1 MNKKLLDFSIACPKY
16 RKKVISLNN
25 IPLWYRYQ
33 QSKIKNEYK
42 QNLKDFCITTPDKK
56 LTKMFICFSIYR
68 HNRRIF
74 DSDALGFIV
83 KWTIDAIKESGWLVD
98 DNQVTY
104 IVHPSV
110 LNLDLIETEIK
121 VEVYEKIN
129 DMNIFNEK

>member
-1 MNKKLLDFSIACPKY
+1 
-16 RKKVISLNN
+16 
-25 IPLWYRYQ
+25 
-33 QSKIKNEYK
+33 
-42 QNLKDFCITTPDKK
+42 
-56 LTKMFICFSIYR
+56 MFICFSIYR